1 LLQNNYNLVITHGN
15 GPQVGNILL
24 ANKAGQIYNGMPEMP
39 LDICVAYSQGFIG
52 YMIEQQLR
60 NVLRQHE
67 MDRDIISIITQVLV
81 TKDDPA
87 FKNPTKPIGPYYT
100 KEESDKIAADTGSKF
115 AKDPQGRG
123 YRKVVASPK
132 PLVISNVDTIRKIS
146 REGQIVI
153 AVGGGGIPAY
163 YAAENELRGIDAV
176 IDKDLASALMASQIN
191 ADKFFI
197 LTDVPKVY
205 LNFNTPQQKA
215 ALYRPFIA
223 RSGDGLAFHE
233 RLEIGLPIYRHELL
247 GRPLGENEVAQATQ
261 IGEFGGCTHSLSEPP
276 CMKGGDCLT
285 CSEKKYI
292 KGTLGCLDRL
302 REAAVHH
309 KAQFDALDAWQK
321 KRDQFGVDQWMTFH
335 VIRYAVAESLVRQ
348 LEDPEI
354 PNGAV
359 LGVDEHFDPSP
370 LKVNLMAKGI
380 DIPEQSRDR
389 VISEIND
396 LFGFVDDA

>member
-1 LLQNNYNLVITHGN
+1 MKRLAVVAFGGNALLKAGEEGTIGQQEANARYTSERLLLLLNNNYNLVITHGN

-24 ANKAGQIYNGMPEMP
+24 ANNAGHRHFNMPEMP

-60 NVLRQHE
+60 NVLRAHE

-87 FKNPTKPIGPYYT
+87 FNNPTKPIGPYYS
-100 KEESDKIAADTGSKF
+100 KEEADKMASETGSKF
-115 AKDPQGRG
+115 AEDPQGRG
-123 YRKVVASPK
+123 FRKVVASPK

-197 LTDVPKVY
+197 LTDVSKVY

-215 ALYRPFIA
+215 I
-223 RSGDGLAFHE
+223 
-233 RLEIGLPIYRHELL
+233 
-247 GRPLGENEVAQATQ
+247 
-261 IGEFGGCTHSLSEPP
+261 
-276 CMKGGDCLT
+276 
-285 CSEKKYI
+285 
-292 KGTLGCLDRL
+292 DR
-302 REAAVHH
+302 
-309 KAQFDALDAWQK
+309 
-321 KRDQFGVDQWMTFH
+321 MS
-335 VIRYAVAESLVRQ
+335 VAEARRYLDEGQFTEGSMAPKVRAA
-348 LEDPEI
+348 I
-354 PNGAV
+354 HFV
-359 LGVDEHFDPSP
+359 EHTGKDTIITSADK
-370 LKVNLMAKGI
+370 LGI
-380 DIPEQSRDR
+380 DDGGTR
-389 VISEIND
+389 VAI
-396 LFGFVDDA
+396 V